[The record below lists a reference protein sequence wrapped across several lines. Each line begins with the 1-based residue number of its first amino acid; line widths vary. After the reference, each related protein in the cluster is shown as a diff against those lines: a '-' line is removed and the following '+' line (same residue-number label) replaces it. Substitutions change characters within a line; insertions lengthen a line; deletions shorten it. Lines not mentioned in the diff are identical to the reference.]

1 MSTHPWQTK
10 VMSLSKS
17 SMESSEF
24 TGVAHWSTVRS
35 TGNSKAAASPERPPQ
50 WGLTKLHCEAC
61 LHFSYL
67 HGSWWCK
74 HRFSCLVENT
84 LSTRPSTSTL
94 SFTFSKTVLN
104 STHSKL
110 ISTNTASTEPLI
122 WAKHCVFLF
131 NGFIGIGFTQHDLTI
146 KSIIWKS
153 ETGGF
158 LWVRDQ
164 SGLHSKFQHSLDSV
178 ERLCLKS
185 K

>member
-1 MSTHPWQTK
+1 MIYICLGALLSSSIIDSSFLVWHTEMSTHPWQTK

-24 TGVAHWSTVRS
+24 TGVAYWSTVRS

-61 LHFSYL
+61 LHFSYS

-94 SFTFSKTVLN
+94 SFTFSKIVLN

-122 WAKHCVFLF
+122 WAKHCVC
-131 NGFIGIGFTQHDLTI
+131 IP
-146 KSIIWKS
+146 
-153 ETGGF
+153 
-158 LWVRDQ
+158 
-164 SGLHSKFQHSLDSV
+164 FQWLYWNRIHTAWLDH
-178 ERLCLKS
+178 
-185 K
+185 